1 MPKFPRRSS
10 AELVRLLHDAG
21 FVDVRQKGSHLILF
35 HPETRRS
42 VTVPVGK
49 KDLPIGTAKAIIRS
63 AGIEA
68 Q

>member
-10 AELVRLLHDAG
+10 AELVRLLHDFG

-42 VTVPVGK
+42 VTVPVGE
-49 KDLPIGTAKAIIRS
+49 KDLPIGTAKAIVRA

-68 Q
+68 